1 MNKLKIWLPLL
12 FAVLVAL
19 GIYIGMRMNEPY
31 RHANSLFSFR
41 TGQFNKI
48 NDVINYI
55 NMEYVDTVNQKKLV
69 ESTIEDMLHQLDPHS
84 AYIPAD
90 ELQAS
95 NEPLEGNFDGIG
107 IEFHLQNDTIMVVT
121 AISGGPSDALGI
133 QAGDRIVKVN
143 GKNVANIHITSTQV
157 MQALRGPGGTKVKV
171 TISRYGQLTDYM
183 ITRGKIP
190 IYSVDVSYMLNPQ
203 TGYIKVSHF
212 GEHTYEEY
220 LEGFMKLKELGMK
233 NLVLDLRGNPGG
245 YLKTAIQLA
254 DEFLPDKKLIVYTE
268 GRSRPKEKYL
278 ATSRGYFEE
287 GSLVVL
293 IDEGSAS
300 ASEIV
305 SGAVQDWD
313 RAILVGRRS
322 FGKGLVQEQSEFPDG
337 SAIRLT
343 IARYFTPT
351 GRCIQKPYED
361 NYEQYE
367 NELLDRYKKGELISS
382 DSIHFSDSLK
392 FTTPGGHTVYGGGGI
407 MPDVFVGL
415 DTSGSSNYY
424 SSISS
429 KGLVNEFAYNYL
441 DDNRKTF
448 KKYKTFDEYN
458 KSFIVNGQ
466 ILNEFISYAE
476 KKGVKPKA
484 EEIATSSEIICTQL
498 KALIARQIWKND
510 GFYAVIHS
518 LDVTLKKAVELIDKK
533 QVTFKEKTTPKNKS
547 L

>member
-12 FAVLVAL
+12 FAVLIAL

-441 DDNRKTF
+441 DDNRKSF

-458 KSFIVNGQ
+458 KSFSVNGQ

-476 KKGVKPKA
+476 KKGVKPNA

-518 LDVTLKKAVELIDKK
+518 LDVTLKKAIELIDKK
-533 QVTFKEKTTPKNKS
+533 QVTFKEKPPLKNKA

>member
-533 QVTFKEKTTPKNKS
+533 QVTFKEKPPLKNKA